1 MRNQLLILGIWTAM
15 AVPNVQ
21 GRPVE
26 GDNNVVG
33 DLLASL
39 FRQTIYNRMEN
50 LLLDPGKMS
59 DEKGK
64 IVESAVQNY
73 HRQVYQPPT
82 KDGPVLAEISEDISN
97 FAGMTTD
104 YLLAKVK

>member
-1 MRNQLLILGIWTAM
+1 MM
-15 AVPNVQ
+15 AHCTQ
-21 GRPVE
+21 GRPVAAADDE
-26 GDNNVVG
+26 NVVG

-73 HRQVYQPPT
+73 HRQIYQPPAQ
-82 KDGPVLAEISEDISN
+82 DGSVVADISEDVTN
-97 FAGMTTD
+97 FAGS
-104 YLLAKVK
+104 